1 MEARERLDKIRKEL
15 SDGFDKYNRENDFD
29 DPSWRRAVQNGL
41 LVLKTDIKEDERRH
55 RTNEEIAN
63 DFVLRYLRNAP
74 EEVLEAIY
82 SICAAKDYSLE
93 AFKAGC
99 RAGTVPDSILKIVVL
114 ALPTFI
120 DDEKGENT

>member
-1 MEARERLDKIRKEL
+1 MGARERLDKIRKEL

-74 EEVLEAIY
+74 E
-82 SICAAKDYSLE
+82 
-93 AFKAGC
+93 
-99 RAGTVPDSILKIVVL
+99 
-114 ALPTFI
+114 
-120 DDEKGENT
+120 